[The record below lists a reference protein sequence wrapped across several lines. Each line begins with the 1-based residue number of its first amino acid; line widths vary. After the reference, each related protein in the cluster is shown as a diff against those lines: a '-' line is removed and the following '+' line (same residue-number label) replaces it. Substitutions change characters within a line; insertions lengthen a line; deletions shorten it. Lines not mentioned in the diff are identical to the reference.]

1 MKKEY
6 MKPTMHVVQIHHR
19 QQLLSG
25 SPYDNIQ
32 SPVETY
38 DNDEDVI
45 NQKSSIW

>member
-1 MKKEY
+1 MKKTY
-6 MKPTMHVVQIHHR
+6 MKPTTKVVQIQHR
-19 QQLLSG
+19 QMLCA

-38 DNDEDVI
+38 DDDNDVI